1 MSDNILYL
9 SFSVWLISLS
19 IVHSRPTHVFAN
31 SKISFC
37 FMANGMP
44 LCVCV
49 CICILIYIH
58 SLLAHTVKNLPAMQE
73 IQVWSLD
80 WENPLEKEWL
90 PTPVFLPGEFHGQRS
105 LVGYSP
111 WDHKQ
116 SDTIDQ
122 LILIYLYTHIYATSS
137 LSTHLLMGIWVDS
150 ISWLL

>member
-105 LVGYSP
+105 LASYSP
-111 WDHKQ
+111 WGLKDL
-116 SDTIDQ
+116 DMIEQ
-122 LILIYLYTHIYATSS
+122 LTHIRHIKN
-137 LSTHLLMGIWVDS
+137 HLLIHAKSQIV
-150 ISWLL
+150 LHF